1 MENAIPESGLFQAIF
16 AARFSYMDCC
26 TDSFLYLTHSSDLL
40 GISLCVSAKEDAHQT
55 LCRALQD
62 MTGKR
67 LEFELNGNP
76 FSTVVRQVSYNNPE
90 HGGFSCFE
98 MKTDPDPILIKYLS
112 GSAQRM
118 VF

>member
-16 AARFSYMDCC
+16 VARFGYMDHCI
-26 TDSFLYLTHSSDLL
+26 DSFLYLTHSSELL
-40 GISLCVSAKEDAHQT
+40 GISLCVSNTDAAHQS
-55 LCRALQD
+55 LCRTLQD
-62 MTGKR
+62 MVGKR
-67 LEFELNGNP
+67 VDFELNGNP

-98 MKTDPDPILIKYLS
+98 MKADPDPILINYLS